1 MDFSNIAR
9 QLNESPEDPA
19 YTVAAAS
26 EEKATAGSAKQ
37 REGTRERKQIQKN
50 QMAQQKSTVS
60 KSDVS
65 YASEEARAD
74 REQTRMMESSKSDWR
89 KELIEAAEP
98 DEEGNHPYVDVMPF
112 MDQKLQELKKQ
123 MKAAAAKQ
131 AGGNMAKMA
140 ESRDEAVHMVNQA
153 LEMVGLVPAETLGR
167 LPHQLSGG
175 QRQRVMVARALLLKP
190 RVILADEPVSAVDA
204 SLRAT
209 ILDAVSR
216 LNKEL
221 GIAVVYVTH
230 DLTTAYQ
237 ISDEIMILYKGN
249 LVEAGDVETVI
260 KKPKHPYTQLLID
273 SIPEA
278 DPNKKWGKLDM
289 KKTQEKIVTAPSVGW
304 RK

>member
-1 MDFSNIAR
+1 M
-9 QLNESPEDPA
+9 PA
-19 YTVAAAS
+19 VLEAKNVTKVFGGGFLSREEENVAVNDIS
-26 EEKATAGSAKQ
+26 MS
-37 REGTRERKQIQKN
+37 
-50 QMAQQKSTVS
+50 
-60 KSDVS
+60 
-65 YASEEARAD
+65 
-74 REQTRMMESSKSDWR
+74 
-89 KELIEAAEP
+89 L
-98 DEEGNHPYVDVMPF
+98 
-112 MDQKLQELKKQ
+112 DQKKPKIVAVAGESGSGKTTLARLLLGIADPTTGSVEYDGKDLKEISRTERRKFRREVQ
-123 MKAAAAKQ
+123 PIFQDPYGSYNPFYKVDHVLFSPVK
-131 AGGNMAKMA
+131 NFKMA
-140 ESRDEAVHMVNQA
+140 ENRDEAVHMVNQA

-249 LVEAGDVETVI
+249 LVEAGNVETVI
-260 KKPKHPYTQLLID
+260 KKPAHPYTQLLID

-278 DPNKKWGKLDM
+278 DPNKRWGKLDM

>member
-1 MDFSNIAR
+1 MVAVLEAKNVTKVFGGGFLSREAENIAVNNISMKLD
-9 QLNESPEDPA
+9 QKNPKIIAVAGESGSGKTTLARLLLGIANPTDGSVEYDGKNLTEISGTARREFRREVQPIFQDPYGSYNPFYKVDHVLFTPIKNFKMA
-19 YTVAAAS
+19 DSREEAVDMV
-26 EEKATAGSAKQ
+26 EKA
-37 REGTRERKQIQKN
+37 
-50 QMAQQKSTVS
+50 
-60 KSDVS
+60 
-65 YASEEARAD
+65 
-74 REQTRMMESSKSDWR
+74 
-89 KELIEAAEP
+89 
-98 DEEGNHPYVDVMPF
+98 
-112 MDQKLQELKKQ
+112 
-123 MKAAAAKQ
+123 
-131 AGGNMAKMA
+131 
-140 ESRDEAVHMVNQA
+140 
-153 LEMVGLVPAETLGR
+153 LEVVGLVPAETLGR

-260 KKPKHPYTQLLID
+260 KSPKHPYTQLLID

-278 DPNKKWGKLDM
+278 NPNKKWGKLDM
-289 KKTQEKIVTAPSVGW
+289 KATQKKIISAPSVGW
-304 RK
+304 R

>member
-1 MDFSNIAR
+1 MPSVLEAKNVTKVFGGGFLSREEEN
-9 QLNESPEDPA
+9 
-19 YTVAAAS
+19 VAVNDIS
-26 EEKATAGSAKQ
+26 MSLD
-37 REGTRERKQIQKN
+37 QKN
-50 QMAQQKSTVS
+50 PKFIAVAGESGSGKTTLARLLLGIASPTSGSVEYDGKDLTEISRAERREFRREVQPIFQ
-60 KSDVS
+60 DPYGS
-65 YASEEARAD
+65 YNPFY
-74 REQTRMMESSKSDWR
+74 K
-89 KELIEAAEP
+89 
-98 DEEGNHPYVDVMPF
+98 VDHVLFSPVNNF
-112 MDQKLQELKKQ
+112 
-123 MKAAAAKQ
+123 
-131 AGGNMAKMA
+131 KMA

-289 KKTQEKIVTAPSVGW
+289 NKTQEKIVTAPSVGW

>member
-1 MDFSNIAR
+1 MPSVLEAKNVTKVFGGGFLSREEEN
-9 QLNESPEDPA
+9 
-19 YTVAAAS
+19 VAVNDIS
-26 EEKATAGSAKQ
+26 MSLD
-37 REGTRERKQIQKN
+37 QKN
-50 QMAQQKSTVS
+50 PKIIAVAGESGSGKTTLARLLLGIASPTSGSVEYDGKDLTEISRAERREFRREVQPIFQ
-60 KSDVS
+60 DPYGS
-65 YASEEARAD
+65 YNPFY
-74 REQTRMMESSKSDWR
+74 K
-89 KELIEAAEP
+89 
-98 DEEGNHPYVDVMPF
+98 VDHVLFSPVNNF
-112 MDQKLQELKKQ
+112 
-123 MKAAAAKQ
+123 
-131 AGGNMAKMA
+131 KMT
-140 ESRDEAVHMVNQA
+140 ESREEAVHMVNQA

>member
-9 QLNESPEDPA
+9 QLNESPDDPA

-74 REQTRMMESSKSDWR
+74 REQTRMMESAKSDWR

-140 ESRDEAVHMVNQA
+140 EGSLNPFQVHHDKDGKEYTSKGSKESAKRIAKNIASNRRSGPMAQDPYKSRPGE
-153 LEMVGLVPAETLGR
+153 
-167 LPHQLSGG
+167 
-175 QRQRVMVARALLLKP
+175 
-190 RVILADEPVSAVDA
+190 
-204 SLRAT
+204 
-209 ILDAVSR
+209 
-216 LNKEL
+216 
-221 GIAVVYVTH
+221 
-230 DLTTAYQ
+230 
-237 ISDEIMILYKGN
+237 SD
-249 LVEAGDVETVI
+249 
-260 KKPKHPYTQLLID
+260 
-273 SIPEA
+273 
-278 DPNKKWGKLDM
+278 
-289 KKTQEKIVTAPSVGW
+289 
-304 RK
+304 

>member
-1 MDFSNIAR
+1 MLFSPVN
-9 QLNESPEDPA
+9 N
-19 YTVAAAS
+19 
-26 EEKATAGSAKQ
+26 
-37 REGTRERKQIQKN
+37 
-50 QMAQQKSTVS
+50 
-60 KSDVS
+60 
-65 YASEEARAD
+65 
-74 REQTRMMESSKSDWR
+74 
-89 KELIEAAEP
+89 
-98 DEEGNHPYVDVMPF
+98 F
-112 MDQKLQELKKQ
+112 
-123 MKAAAAKQ
+123 
-131 AGGNMAKMA
+131 KMA
-140 ESRDEAVHMVNQA
+140 ESREEAVHMVNQA

>member
-1 MDFSNIAR
+1 MLGIA
-9 QLNESPEDPA
+9 SPTTGTVEYDGKDLSTISRSERREFRREVQPIFQDP
-19 YTVAAAS
+19 Y
-26 EEKATAGSAKQ
+26 GSYNPFYKVDHVLF
-37 REGTRERKQIQKN
+37 TPIKN
-50 QMAQQKSTVS
+50 
-60 KSDVS
+60 
-65 YASEEARAD
+65 
-74 REQTRMMESSKSDWR
+74 
-89 KELIEAAEP
+89 
-98 DEEGNHPYVDVMPF
+98 F
-112 MDQKLQELKKQ
+112 
-123 MKAAAAKQ
+123 
-131 AGGNMAKMA
+131 KMA
-140 ESRDEAVHMVNQA
+140 ESRDEAVDMVEKA
-153 LEMVGLVPAETLGR
+153 LELVGLVPAETLGR

-209 ILDAVSR
+209 ILDAVSK

-221 GIAVVYVTH
+221 GMAIVYVTH

-260 KKPKHPYTQLLID
+260 KNPKHPYTQLLID

-278 DPNKKWGKLDM
+278 DPGKKWGKLDM
-289 KKTQEKIVTAPSVGW
+289 EKTQKQILTSPSVGW

>member
-1 MDFSNIAR
+1 MPAILEAKNVTKVFGGGFLSREQENIAVNDISMS
-9 QLNESPEDPA
+9 LD
-19 YTVAAAS
+19 
-26 EEKATAGSAKQ
+26 
-37 REGTRERKQIQKN
+37 QKN
-50 QMAQQKSTVS
+50 PKIIAVAGESGSGKTTLARLLLGIANPTSGSVEYDGKNLKDISRTQRREFRREVQPIFQ
-60 KSDVS
+60 DPYGS
-65 YASEEARAD
+65 YNPFY
-74 REQTRMMESSKSDWR
+74 K
-89 KELIEAAEP
+89 
-98 DEEGNHPYVDVMPF
+98 VDHVLFSPINNF
-112 MDQKLQELKKQ
+112 
-123 MKAAAAKQ
+123 
-131 AGGNMAKMA
+131 KMA
-140 ESRDEAVHMVNQA
+140 ENRDEAVYMVNQA

-260 KKPKHPYTQLLID
+260 KNPKHPYTQLLID

>member
-1 MDFSNIAR
+1 MVAVLEAKNVTKVFGGGFLSRQQENIAVNNISMKLD
-9 QLNESPEDPA
+9 QKNPKIIAVAGESGSGKTTLARLLLGIANPTDGSVEYDGKNLTEISRAERREFRREVQPIFQDPYGSYNPFYKVDHVLFSPIKNFKMA
-19 YTVAAAS
+19 DSREEAWDMV
-26 EEKATAGSAKQ
+26 EKA
-37 REGTRERKQIQKN
+37 
-50 QMAQQKSTVS
+50 
-60 KSDVS
+60 
-65 YASEEARAD
+65 
-74 REQTRMMESSKSDWR
+74 
-89 KELIEAAEP
+89 
-98 DEEGNHPYVDVMPF
+98 
-112 MDQKLQELKKQ
+112 
-123 MKAAAAKQ
+123 
-131 AGGNMAKMA
+131 
-140 ESRDEAVHMVNQA
+140 
-153 LEMVGLVPAETLGR
+153 LEVVGLVPAETLGR

-260 KKPKHPYTQLLID
+260 KSPKHPYTQLLID

-278 DPNKKWGKLDM
+278 NPNKKWGKLDM
-289 KKTQEKIVTAPSVGW
+289 KATQEKIISAPSVGW
-304 RK
+304 R

>member
-140 ESRDEAVHMVNQA
+140 EGASNPFQMHFDKDGKPYKSKGSKKDRERIAKNIADNNKRGPMAQDPYKSRPGE
-153 LEMVGLVPAETLGR
+153 
-167 LPHQLSGG
+167 
-175 QRQRVMVARALLLKP
+175 
-190 RVILADEPVSAVDA
+190 
-204 SLRAT
+204 
-209 ILDAVSR
+209 
-216 LNKEL
+216 
-221 GIAVVYVTH
+221 
-230 DLTTAYQ
+230 
-237 ISDEIMILYKGN
+237 SD
-249 LVEAGDVETVI
+249 
-260 KKPKHPYTQLLID
+260 
-273 SIPEA
+273 
-278 DPNKKWGKLDM
+278 
-289 KKTQEKIVTAPSVGW
+289 
-304 RK
+304 

>member
-1 MDFSNIAR
+1 MPAVLEAKNVTKVFGGGFLSREQENIAVNDISMS
-9 QLNESPEDPA
+9 LD
-19 YTVAAAS
+19 
-26 EEKATAGSAKQ
+26 
-37 REGTRERKQIQKN
+37 QKN
-50 QMAQQKSTVS
+50 PKIIAVAGESGSGKTTLARLLLGIANPTSGSVEYDGKNLKDISRTQRREFRREVQPIFQ
-60 KSDVS
+60 DPYGS
-65 YASEEARAD
+65 YNPFY
-74 REQTRMMESSKSDWR
+74 K
-89 KELIEAAEP
+89 
-98 DEEGNHPYVDVMPF
+98 VDHVLFSPINNF
-112 MDQKLQELKKQ
+112 
-123 MKAAAAKQ
+123 
-131 AGGNMAKMA
+131 KMA
-140 ESRDEAVHMVNQA
+140 ENRDEAVFMVNQA

-175 QRQRVMVARALLLKP
+175 QRQRVMVARAILLKP

-260 KKPKHPYTQLLID
+260 KNPKHPYTQLLID

>member
-1 MDFSNIAR
+1 MPAVLEAKNVTKVFGGGFLSREQENIAVNDISMS
-9 QLNESPEDPA
+9 LD
-19 YTVAAAS
+19 
-26 EEKATAGSAKQ
+26 
-37 REGTRERKQIQKN
+37 QKN
-50 QMAQQKSTVS
+50 PKIIAVAGESGSGKTTLARLLLGIANPTSGSVEYDGKNLKDISRTQRREFRREVQPIFQ
-60 KSDVS
+60 DPYGS
-65 YASEEARAD
+65 YNPFY
-74 REQTRMMESSKSDWR
+74 K
-89 KELIEAAEP
+89 
-98 DEEGNHPYVDVMPF
+98 VDHVLFSPINNF
-112 MDQKLQELKKQ
+112 
-123 MKAAAAKQ
+123 
-131 AGGNMAKMA
+131 KMA
-140 ESRDEAVHMVNQA
+140 ENRDEAVYMVNQA

-260 KKPKHPYTQLLID
+260 KNPKHPYTQLLID

>member
-1 MDFSNIAR
+1 M
-9 QLNESPEDPA
+9 PA
-19 YTVAAAS
+19 VLEAKNVTKVFGGGFLSREEENVAVNDIS
-26 EEKATAGSAKQ
+26 MSLD
-37 REGTRERKQIQKN
+37 QKN
-50 QMAQQKSTVS
+50 PKIVAVAGESGSGKTTLARLLLGIAAPTSGSVEYDGKDLTEISRKERREFRREVQPIFQDPYGSYNPFYKVDHVLFSPVKNFKMAQ
-60 KSDVS
+60 
-65 YASEEARAD
+65 
-74 REQTRMMESSKSDWR
+74 
-89 KELIEAAEP
+89 
-98 DEEGNHPYVDVMPF
+98 
-112 MDQKLQELKKQ
+112 
-123 MKAAAAKQ
+123 
-131 AGGNMAKMA
+131 
-140 ESRDEAVHMVNQA
+140 SRDEAVHMVNQA
-153 LEMVGLVPAETLGR
+153 LEMVGLVPEETLGR

-249 LVEAGDVETVI
+249 LVEAGSVETVI
-260 KKPKHPYTQLLID
+260 KKPAHPYTQLLID

-278 DPNKKWGKLDM
+278 DPNKRWGKLDM

-304 RK
+304 RS

>member
-1 MDFSNIAR
+1 MASVLEAKNVTKIFGGGFLSREEENVAVNNISMS
-9 QLNESPEDPA
+9 LD
-19 YTVAAAS
+19 
-26 EEKATAGSAKQ
+26 
-37 REGTRERKQIQKN
+37 QKN
-50 QMAQQKSTVS
+50 PKIIAVAGESGSGKTTLARLLLGIASPTTGTVEFDGKDLATIS
-60 KSDVS
+60 RSERREFRREVQPIFQDPYGS
-65 YASEEARAD
+65 YNPFY
-74 REQTRMMESSKSDWR
+74 K
-89 KELIEAAEP
+89 
-98 DEEGNHPYVDVMPF
+98 VDHVLFSPINNF
-112 MDQKLQELKKQ
+112 
-123 MKAAAAKQ
+123 
-131 AGGNMAKMA
+131 KMA
-140 ESRDEAVHMVNQA
+140 ESRDEAVDMVEKA
-153 LEMVGLVPAETLGR
+153 LELVGLVPAETLGR

-209 ILDAVSR
+209 ILDAVSK

-221 GIAVVYVTH
+221 GIAIVYVTH

-260 KKPKHPYTQLLID
+260 KNPKHLYTQLLID

-278 DPNKKWGKLDM
+278 DPGKKWGKLDM
-289 KKTQEKIVTAPSVGW
+289 EKTQNKILTSPSVGW